1 MTRILQKAKFRRS
14 SALVAQLFSFGMV
27 CSAIGNANAAS
38 LVFTTQS
45 SSPGG
50 QKLGLPPVV
59 ASGQVAPLQLNSKG
73 NAFHTSNT
81 PPGRKLDFLG
91 LTTTGSSGLF
101 EGVNGIQWIG
111 NPGNPG
117 ILRSD
122 YLAPLAGTCL
132 PPTTIWDGGTCD
144 WSGMKFT
151 LRPFYFI
158 GDSTCIICGP
168 SNVVPLVNLTG
179 NGKRTV
185 SNSTLPVTIEDSV
198 ETLFSNIVF
207 GTAVTPQA
215 KVRYTA
221 RNSYIAGGASGATFE
236 SDGVITFEEVPVPG
250 PLPILG
256 GSVAI
261 SFSRKLRRRL
271 RLAKKNT

>member
-1 MTRILQKAKFRRS
+1 MTRILQKAKLRRS
-14 SALVAQLFSFGMV
+14 SALVAQLLSFGMI

-45 SSPGG
+45 SPPGG
-50 QKLGLPPVV
+50 RKLGLPPVV

-73 NAFHTSNT
+73 RAFLTSLT

-101 EGVNGIQWIG
+101 QGVNGIQWIG

-122 YLAPLAGTCL
+122 YLAPLAGTCS
-132 PPTTIWDGGTCD
+132 PPTIWGGGTCD
-144 WSGMKFT
+144 WSGMEFT
-151 LRPFYFI
+151 LRPFYFL
-158 GDSTCIICGP
+158 GDSTCIICGL
-168 SNVVPLVNLTG
+168 SNAVSLVNLTG
-179 NGKRTV
+179 SGKRTV
-185 SNSTLPVTIEDSV
+185 SNSTSPVTIEDSV

-207 GTAVTPQA
+207 GTAVTPRA

-221 RNSYIAGGASGATFE
+221 RNSYISGDVSGSSFD